1 MKNNTAKIMI
11 MKRTAGLILAP
22 EDVVGDGGTDDD
34 DDGDDDE
41 ELASLWKAPIEG
53 DEGEKGGG

>member
-41 ELASLWKAPIEG
+41 ELASLWKAPI
-53 DEGEKGGG
+53 